1 MKRKIA
7 LVLVLALALALC
19 ACGSRNLQPDEVQ
32 LPEENTQNASPE
44 GDNPTETTAIEQLQP
59 PVVAVTPTVV
69 VTAFPVPSSTPEPT
83 PTIAPTPT
91 VPPTPAPDGFA
102 APTAT
107 ATDEEKENGHYAY
120 VQGSGINMRA
130 GVGTGTDIIDVVNI
144 ADKVY
149 VIGEENGWTKV
160 IFNNKVGYIYSPF
173 VSTTYPN
180 VNNEIVPNTP
190 SNEGNATIIDPSGN
204 STVISGGGA
213 DSAGTGVIVL
223 G

>member
-1 MKRKIA
+1 MKRIIA
-7 LVLVLALALALC
+7 LGLIVILALALC
-19 ACGSRNLQPDEVQ
+19 ACGSRGQQPDVVD
-32 LPEENTQNASPE
+32 NADVQNAVME
-44 GDNPTETTAIEQLQP
+44 DAETAAETEQ

-83 PTIAPTPT
+83 PDVAPTPT

-107 ATDEEKENGHYAY
+107 ATDEEKENGYSAY
-120 VQGSGINMRA
+120 VQGSGINVRA

-144 ADKVY
+144 GDKVL
-149 VIGEENGWTKV
+149 VLGEESGWTKV

-173 VSTTYPN
+173 VSTNYPIVNTYEN
-180 VNNEIVPNTP
+180 AAP
-190 SNEGNATIIDPSGN
+190 SNDGNATIIDSNGN
-204 STVISGGGA
+204 STVVGGDDG
-213 DSAGTGVIVL
+213 GTGVIIL

>member
-1 MKRKIA
+1 MKRIIA
-7 LVLVLALALALC
+7 LGLIVILALALC
-19 ACGSRNLQPDEVQ
+19 ACGSRGQQPDVVD
-32 LPEENTQNASPE
+32 NADVQNAVME
-44 GDNPTETTAIEQLQP
+44 GGDTAVTEQ

-83 PTIAPTPT
+83 PAVAPTPT

-107 ATDEEKENGHYAY
+107 ATDEEKENGYTAY
-120 VQGSGINMRA
+120 VQGSGINVRA

-144 ADKVY
+144 GDKVL
-149 VIGEENGWTKV
+149 VLGEESGWTKV

-173 VSTTYPN
+173 IGTNYPIVNTYEN
-180 VNNEIVPNTP
+180 ATP
-190 SNEGNATIIDPSGN
+190 SNDGNATIIDSSGN
-204 STVISGGGA
+204 ATVVGGD
-213 DSAGTGVIVL
+213 DSSSGTGVIII

>member
-32 LPEENTQNASPE
+32 LPEENTQNASP
-44 GDNPTETTAIEQLQP
+44 
-59 PVVAVTPTVV
+59 
-69 VTAFPVPSSTPEPT
+69 
-83 PTIAPTPT
+83 
-91 VPPTPAPDGFA
+91 
-102 APTAT
+102 
-107 ATDEEKENGHYAY
+107 GHCAY
-120 VQGSGINMRA
+120 VQGSGINLRA

-173 VSTTYPN
+173 VSTTYPI